1 MFDSKILLPSHTVS
15 PVIISCLPVFAP
27 VQFGIHFFFLKQVF
41 IIAATFYCFCIA
53 QPDIQS
59 TYIFIVS
66 LISQS
71 WLEGIILVFYVM
83 IPSPRQ
89 SVVMLIA

>member
-1 MFDSKILLPSHTVS
+1 MSDSEILLPSHTVS

-27 VQFGIHFFFLKQVF
+27 VQFGIHFFKKQVF

-59 TYIFIVS
+59 AYIFIVS

-71 WLEGIILVFYVM
+71 WLEGIILVFCVM